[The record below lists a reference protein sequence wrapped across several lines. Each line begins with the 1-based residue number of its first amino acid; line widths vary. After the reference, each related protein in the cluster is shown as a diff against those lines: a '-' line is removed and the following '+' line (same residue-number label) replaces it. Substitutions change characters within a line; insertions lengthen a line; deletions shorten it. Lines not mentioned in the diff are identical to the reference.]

1 MWYACLP
8 KRLGT
13 QPLVSNT
20 SDSGRRVQ
28 PHGIFGGWAHVLPL
42 GASRTLLP
50 VPNLLGQR
58 VEEAY
63 PKYDLS
69 EPTPQEGHSSAL
81 PSQTALPTSSN
92 EVDRSLRLQ
101 SNAPIHRHS
110 RKNKIRR
117 NETHRRCVGNV
128 GKSVNL
134 QQGDYAY
141 ERNRN
146 YRS

>member
-1 MWYACLP
+1 MPCLP

-13 QPLVSNT
+13 QPLGGNA

-28 PHGIFGGWAHVLPL
+28 PHCISGGWAHVLPL
-42 GASRTLLP
+42 GAYCALFP
-50 VPNLLGQR
+50 VPNLLDQR
-58 VEEAY
+58 VEETY

-92 EVDRSLRLQ
+92 EEDRSLRLQ
-101 SNAPIHRHS
+101 SNAPIHS

-117 NETHRRCVGNV
+117 NETHRRRVGNV